1 MKKNILLAI
10 AGTLAIL
17 FGYGCNNEK
26 PANHDEAV
34 VAPVFDLS
42 NAKTEIEAMNKKFMD
57 AVGKGDSVAVAGYYT
72 ADAKFMGPN
81 APAVVGRAN
90 IQSDIGG
97 LIKAGLTKL
106 VLTTSEVWG
115 NENFVGEE
123 GVMTLSTADG
133 KLVDQGKYIVLWKK
147 EDGSWKLHRDIYNS
161 DLPLPK
167 AK

>member
-1 MKKNILLAI
+1 L
-10 AGTLAIL
+10 
-17 FGYGCNNEK
+17 
-26 PANHDEAV
+26 PA
-34 VAPVFDLS
+34 FDLS
-42 NAKTEIEAMNKKFMD
+42 IAKTEIEAMNKKFME
-57 AVGKGDSVAVAGYYT
+57 AVSKGDSVAVASYYT

-81 APAVVGRAN
+81 AAAVVGRGN

-106 VLTTSEVWG
+106 VLTTTEVWG

-133 KLVDQGKYIVLWKK
+133 KPVDQGKYIVLWKK
-147 EDGSWKLHRDIYNS
+147 EDGSWKLHRDIFNS

-167 AK
+167 DKLFTP